1 MDMSDER
8 DDVAFLTGSNS
19 SKYHFTGF
27 NNIHNLL
34 QWSNQNMYKVFF

>member
-19 SKYHFTGF
+19 SKYNFTGS
-27 NNIHNLL
+27 NNN
-34 QWSNQNMYKVFF
+34 